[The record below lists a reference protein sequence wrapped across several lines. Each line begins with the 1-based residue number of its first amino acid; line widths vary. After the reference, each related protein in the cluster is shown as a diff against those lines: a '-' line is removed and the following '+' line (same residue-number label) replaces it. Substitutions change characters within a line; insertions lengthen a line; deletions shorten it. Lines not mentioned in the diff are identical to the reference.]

1 MTITAPDIQQK
12 QLSAKF
18 KGFDR
23 EEVRSYLTLVKEEV
37 ETLIKENARLKEHRE
52 RIGKQLTEYENL
64 DKALKDTLSSA
75 LRMMEDFKSKAK
87 KDAELIIREAE
98 SRARESIKKAQ
109 EELNTLQFD
118 INELK
123 DMRRQ
128 FKEAMN
134 TLIMS
139 SLAGFDSRFQ

>member
-1 MTITAPDIQQK
+1 VTITAPDIQEK
-12 QLSAKF
+12 QLSSRI

-23 EEVRSYLTLVKEEV
+23 EEVRSFFALVKEEV
-37 ETLIKENARLKEHRE
+37 EALTKENAKLKEHRE
-52 RIGKQLTEYENL
+52 RIGKQLREYDNL
-64 DKALKDTLSSA
+64 DKALKDTLASA
-75 LRMMEDFKSKAK
+75 LSMMEDFKNKAK

-98 SRARESIKKAQ
+98 SRARASIKKAQ
-109 EELNTLQFD
+109 EELNTIQYD

-134 TLIMS
+134 TLIVS
-139 SLAGFDSRFQ
+139 SLASFNSRFQ